1 MRARASLDETRGNS
15 QNRTDAAE
23 RPFGAVF
30 FLQSVQCDLY
40 HHRPRMSSSPSTSG
54 SSSDPGEH
62 SPSAGGEESFPAAG
76 RLTVDE
82 RSVST
87 PPQDI
92 LVVDDEEA
100 YRQLIGAILSARGYR
115 IHLAEN
121 CKQAEEFLQDRTEL
135 PPLVIT
141 DWNMPDGEGIDLVR
155 RIKRDPRW
163 RYLPVIMCTGRTQPE
178 EIQRGIDAGAFF
190 YITKPIDGRVLTT
203 AVAAAVR
210 SYEPILRHIAEEV
223 HDVSEVL
230 PHIQELK
237 LEFRMVE
244 EAMNI
249 ARWTSRF
256 FPDAEGARLGI
267 QELLYNAI
275 EHGNLGISYEEKS
288 RLLENAS
295 GFHSEILRRLELE
308 EFRSKKVQLTISSR
322 DEYVECLIEDAGVG
336 FDFQQFLKLTP
347 DRALDMH
354 GKGIAIANNI
364 VFDEMEYIAPGNKV
378 RARVYRGDSPRASK
392 AKALADE
399 AQRP

>member
-1 MRARASLDETRGNS
+1 MTSTPSSGRSTDDSDE
-15 QNRTDAAE
+15 
-23 RPFGAVF
+23 
-30 FLQSVQCDLY
+30 
-40 HHRPRMSSSPSTSG
+40 
-54 SSSDPGEH
+54 
-62 SPSAGGEESFPAAG
+62 SAGAPSQSEAGEATGFPAAG
-76 RLTVDE
+76 RVTLDADA
-82 RSVST
+82 VST

-100 YRQLIGAILSARGYR
+100 YRQLIGTILSARGYR

-121 CKQAEEFLQDRTEL
+121 CEEAHEFLQSRTEL

-190 YITKPIDGRVLTT
+190 YITKPIDGRILTT
-203 AVAAAVR
+203 AVAAALR

-230 PHIQELK
+230 PLIQELRF
-237 LEFRMVE
+237 EFRMVE

-256 FPDAEGARLGI
+256 FPDPEGARLGI

-288 RLLENAS
+288 RLLENAA

-308 EFRSKKVQLTISSR
+308 EFRSKKVRLSLFSQA
-322 DEYVECLIEDAGVG
+322 DYVECLIEDAGVG
-336 FDFQQFLKLTP
+336 FEFRKFLKLTP

-364 VFDEMEYIAPGNKV
+364 VFDELEYTEPGNKV
-378 RARVYRGDSPRASK
+378 RARIYRGETPRSGPD
-392 AKALADE
+392 AKLMSDE
-399 AQRP
+399 ASIGA

>member
-1 MRARASLDETRGNS
+1 M
-15 QNRTDAAE
+15 AAN
-23 RPFGAVF
+23 
-30 FLQSVQCDLY
+30 
-40 HHRPRMSSSPSTSG
+40 
-54 SSSDPGEH
+54 SSSDDSTGG
-62 SPSAGGEESFPAAG
+62 AGDAAADGDDSFPSKG
-76 RLTVDE
+76 RVTVDGAE
-82 RSVST
+82 SST

-92 LVVDDEEA
+92 LVIDDEEA

-121 CKQAEEFLQDRTEL
+121 CQQAHEFLQSRTEL

-230 PHIQELK
+230 PHIQELS

-256 FPDAEGARLGI
+256 FPDPEGARLGI

-288 RLLENAS
+288 RMLENAA
-295 GFHSEILRRLELE
+295 GFHNEILRRLELD
-308 EFRSKKVQLTISSR
+308 EFRSKQVKLSIRSR
-322 DEYVECLIEDAGVG
+322 PDFVECLIEDAGVG
-336 FDFQQFLKLTP
+336 FDFRQFLKLTP

-364 VFDEMEYIAPGNKV
+364 VFDELEYIEPGNKV
-378 RARVYRGDSPRASK
+378 RARIYRENASRSGDSAT
-392 AKALADE
+392 LVGDE
-399 AQRP
+399 ATAV